1 MSPLNAKSD
10 IPPRLLTIGGS
21 DSGGAAG
28 IQADL
33 KTFEALGGFGMSALS
48 MITAQNTLGVHGVT
62 LLKPEFVQQQIQVVA
77 DDIGIDALKTGFL
90 AKVDIVSS
98 VAKSISSLDCLK
110 IIDPVI
116 VNSKAE
122 QIVDDETIKIYKE
135 QLFNQAK
142 VITPNIREASLLT
155 NTSIQSRS
163 NVEKAATEL
172 LQYGS
177 HAVLIKGG
185 YLEEKKAADY
195 LKTQD
200 AELWLYGNPVETQNT
215 HGSGD
220 TLSAALAT
228 YLAKGLDI
236 FDAFRTSK
244 DFLQKAIEAGASRQL
259 GKGQGGLKQNF
270 RSM

>member
-1 MSPLNAKSD
+1 MAHSD
-10 IPPRLLTIGGS
+10 LRLLTIGGS

-33 KTFEALGGFGMSALS
+33 KTFEALGAFGMSALS

-62 LLKPEFVQQQIQVVA
+62 LLEAEFVQQQIQVVSA
-77 DDIGIDALKTGFL
+77 DIGIDALKTGFL
-90 AKVDIVSS
+90 AKADIISS
-98 VAKSISSLDCLK
+98 VAQSISSLNCIK

-122 QIVDDETIKIYKE
+122 QIVNDEAIKVYKKS
-135 QLFNQAK
+135 LFNQATI
-142 VITPNIREASLLT
+142 ITPNIREASLLT
-155 NTSIQSRS
+155 KTSIQ
-163 NVEKAATEL
+163 NCADVEKAAAEL

-177 HAVLIKGG
+177 DAVLIKGG

-200 AELWLYGNPVETQNT
+200 GELWLYGTPIDTINT

-220 TLSAALAT
+220 TLSAAIAT
-228 YLAKGLDI
+228 YLARGLDL
-236 FDAFRTSK
+236 FDAFMASK
-244 DFLQKAIEAGASRQL
+244 DFLQMAIEAGANRQL
-259 GKGQGGLKQNF
+259 GTGQGGLKQNF
-270 RSM
+270 REY

>member
-1 MSPLNAKSD
+1 MTKSVVHSD
-10 IPPRLLTIGGS
+10 LRLLTIGGS

-33 KTFEALGGFGMSALS
+33 KTFEALGAFGMSALS

-62 LLKPEFVQQQIQVVA
+62 LLKAEFVQQQIQVVS

-90 AKVDIVSS
+90 AKADIIFS
-98 VAKSISSLDCLK
+98 VAQSISSLNCIK

-122 QIVDDETIKIYKE
+122 QIVNDEGIKVYKKS
-135 QLFNQAK
+135 LFNQATI
-142 VITPNIREASLLT
+142 ITPNIREASLLT
-155 NTSIQSRS
+155 GKSIKSCK
-163 NVEKAATEL
+163 NVEQAATEL

-177 HAVLIKGG
+177 DAVLIKGG
-185 YLEEKKAADY
+185 YLEEKKAGDY
-195 LKTQD
+195 FRTQD
-200 AELWLYGNPVETQNT
+200 TELWLYGTPVDTNNT

-228 YLAKGLDI
+228 YLAKGLDL
-236 FDAFRTSK
+236 FDAFRASK
-244 DFLQKAIEAGASRQL
+244 NFLQMAIEAGAKREL
-259 GKGQGGLKQNF
+259 GAGQGGLKQNF
-270 RSM
+270 NAS